1 MKLNDRTNFIKNK
14 IGEIVKKN
22 KYVALLLILGMILVL
37 VPSGKSEENS
47 QREGSVS
54 IDDSLFSIK
63 ENEERLERILSK
75 IDGVGKVSVMLSIDG
90 SSERIIAE
98 DKIKNTNSEVD
109 YSETSEESETVIL
122 DLGTKEGVVEL
133 RYIYPRYTG
142 AVIVAEGADNPS
154 VKLSITQAVASITGL
169 GSNSVSVMKMANN

>member
-22 KYVALLLILGMILVL
+22 KYIALLLILGMILVL

-47 QREGSVS
+47 QSEGSVS

-75 IDGVGKVSVMLSIDG
+75 IDGAGKVSVMLSVDG

-98 DKIKNTNSEVD
+98 DKVKNTE
-109 YSETSEESETVIL
+109 
-122 DLGTKEGVVEL
+122 
-133 RYIYPRYTG
+133 
-142 AVIVAEGADNPS
+142 
-154 VKLSITQAVASITGL
+154 
-169 GSNSVSVMKMANN
+169 